1 MICQFGITNDVAD
14 SFQCDEKHYMLKQ
27 EGPWFLFAPWLWVM
41 FSRLNLQPAQP
52 PTDQPSPRGRDPST
66 TDVNRLLR
74 KSQTEK
80 ARTAA
85 LLKKQ
90 STRLFRKHIQPQ
102 QTESPAET
110 TLSVLQT
117 CFFTSHFSKAEYDAD
132 RYNGD
137 NKSFTRDRA
146 RCVFSLMKA
155 VASTLCNLFSPGS
168 GDQAVFHVLNTHI
181 VDDTSTRMRGPSSS
195 DRTTVYTIMNTIQ
208 GLHFRVG
215 ICDDDVV
222 YSDFADPKTCVSF
235 RVPTPLLVLENPNT
249 KGIHESF
256 TGSAIITARG
266 VGQMIERFGLPK
278 SIAAPVPWKTFVFIG
293 DALKANN
300 AAFRKECQ
308 EILKHKESLGNHLA
322 LRVRCAIHQVC
333 LIRKPIVL
341 MIPKLWTTVVRLA
354 HLFENLSFRKAF
366 ARTLASIVQQ
376 SFAYLQVQQLPT
388 QSPEWHAT
396 REMLRGTFRSQSN
409 SKLRREHFL
418 KCLDFFNGDLRSECV
433 FHFCIDS
440 EQRPCCKGA
449 QDSLSKC
456 LKLIVPFLAR
466 GYCVPLLYRFKHYDE
481 AVSFLTFG
489 CAVHKLL
496 LRTLGQMD
504 LERSANSQEMKLVE
518 SLLEDVNL
526 AGDADDGT
534 AATTFNDDPLSQSE
548 NFQSFNAKR
557 KQLVHQEITRAGFS
571 SSTDIVNF
579 MIKPM
584 DDQINQLFHRS
595 ALLTKLTLLG
605 PNDERWKENMLKSKG
620 LFQSIVSGD
629 FGWRIIGTYTNK
641 FLHELSTL
649 ELTQV
654 DLGNAKNMDT
664 LFVMMLLIIT
674 DTWKRFVHDYAA
686 AYPFKLFQLLT
697 DDVEQFVASWDAFQQ
712 DKLRCA
718 KCMDAAFSKTLLDA
732 FPAKLGLEGFP
743 LQKSVYHKVQL
754 LLNDIAVFSPLTS
767 DPVEI
772 KNGQVQ
778 HSSSRRGNQAVK
790 MPLASKETSFLNSAI
805 RDFELLKHF
814 VEEKTLPARKVTS
827 GILKRVG
834 MFGSNQFSF
843 EEGKVGQGKT
853 LKPVAWLSFGSQLCL
868 FFFLAIS
875 KQLAISERCQW
886 GLFVG

>member
-1 MICQFGITNDVAD
+1 
-14 SFQCDEKHYMLKQ
+14 
-27 EGPWFLFAPWLWVM
+27 M

-52 PTDQPSPRGRDPST
+52 PKDQPSPKERDQST
-66 TDVNRLLR
+66 TDVDRLLR
-74 KSQTEK
+74 KNRTEK
-80 ARTAA
+80 ARIAA

-90 STRLFRKHIQPQ
+90 SRRLFQKHIQPQ
-102 QTESPAET
+102 QSEPSAET
-110 TLSVLQT
+110 TLSALQT
-117 CFFTSHFSKAEYDAD
+117 CFFTSRFSKAEYEAD

-155 VASTLCNLFSPGS
+155 IASTVSKLFSPGS
-168 GDQAVFHVLNTHI
+168 GDQAVFHVLNAHI

-195 DRTTVYTIMNTIQ
+195 DRTTVYTIMNTVQ
-208 GLHFRVG
+208 SLHFNVGNVG

-222 YSDFADPKTCVSF
+222 YNDFANPNSCVSF
-235 RVPTPLLVLENPNT
+235 RVPTPLLVLENPNAN
-249 KGIHESF
+249 GIHESF

-278 SIAAPVPWKTFVFIG
+278 NIAAQIPWKTFIFIG

-322 LRVRCAIHQVC
+322 FRVRCSIHQIC

-354 HLFENLSFRKAF
+354 HLFESLSFRKAF

-376 SFAYLQVQQLPT
+376 SFSYLQVQELPT
-388 QSPEWHAT
+388 PSPQSHAT
-396 REMLRGTFRSQSN
+396 REMLKDTFRIQTN
-409 SKLRREHFL
+409 SKLRRQQFL
-418 KCLDFFNGDLRSECV
+418 KCLEFFNGDLRSECI

-440 EQRPCCKGA
+440 EQPCCKGK

-456 LKLIVPFLAR
+456 LRLIVPFLAR

-504 LERSANSQEMKLVE
+504 LEGSGNPQDMKLVE

-534 AATTFNDDPLSQSE
+534 TATTFGDDPFSQSE

-557 KQLVHQEITRAGFS
+557 KQLVHQEITRDGFS
-571 SSTDIVNF
+571 ESTDIVNF

-584 DDQINQLFHRS
+584 DDQINKLFHRS

-605 PNDERWKENMLKSKG
+605 PNDESYKENMSKSKD
-620 LFQSIVSGD
+620 LFQSVVSGK
-629 FGWRIIGTYTNK
+629 FGWSIIGTYTNK
-641 FLHELSTL
+641 FLNELGAL

-654 DLGNAKNMDT
+654 DLGNAKNLDT
-664 LFVMMLLIIT
+664 LFVIMLLIIT

-697 DDVEQFVASWDAFQQ
+697 DDIEQFVASWDAFQQ
-712 DKLRCA
+712 DKSHCA

-732 FPAKLGLEGFP
+732 YPAKLGLEGLP
-743 LQKSVYHKVQL
+743 VQKSVHHKVQL
-754 LLNDIAVFSPLTS
+754 LLSDIAVFSPLTS
-767 DPVEI
+767 DPVEV

-790 MPLASKETSFLNSAI
+790 MPLASKETSFLNSVI

-814 VEEKTLPARKVTS
+814 VEDQTLPAKKVRS
-827 GILKRVG
+827 GIIKRVG
-834 MFGSNQFSF
+834 MSGSNQFSF
-843 EEGKVGQGKT
+843 GEGKVGQGKT
-853 LKPVAWLSFGSQLCL
+853 LKPVAWLSFGSQLYL
-868 FFFLAIS
+868 YFLGALDFDS
-875 KQLAISERCQW
+875 
-886 GLFVG
+886 